1 MKNKMIFKRRIW
13 GGFSMFFFSL
23 ICFNGCQEEGNMDYP
38 KSHDPSKP
46 VVITDFLPKTGG
58 VGQRMVIYGSNFG
71 NDTSIVHVTI
81 GGKGAKVIGLSDEAL
96 YCIVPEKAYN
106 GNIEVRIGSGVNPKV
121 ATATEL
127 FAYQRKMVVTT
138 LAGYEDERGN
148 YETKDGPFKDC
159 GGFSNPS
166 WLVFDSKNP
175 DLLYMAQDGGD
186 VRLLNFRDSMVTT
199 PITRGMGNWG
209 RIRTIDF
216 TLDGEHMIIS
226 NDQWDQNHIATSILS
241 RANNFKDPQALT
253 TYRACNG
260 ASIHPIN
267 GEMYFNSYEKGQFF
281 RFDMNKY
288 FTDGLGLKDY
298 EELFKIQDND
308 WEFNIRIHPTGNYA
322 YIVVINRHYILR
334 TDYNWERKEFMQPY
348 VVCGE
353 PLAAGWED
361 GVGAKARL
369 RNPYQGVFV
378 KNPEYAGKKD
388 EYDFYFT
395 EQHNHDI
402 RILTPEGKVTTF
414 AGRGS
419 SSINP
424 NPWGYIDGDL
434 RMEARFDQPKGLAY
448 DESNHVFYVGD
459 AENRRIRKIAFEEN

>member
-1 MKNKMIFKRRIW
+1 MRNK
-13 GGFSMFFFSL
+13 SL
-23 ICFNGCQEEGNMDYP
+23 FNCKVWSGLFMLLFLFVSLSGCKEETTALP
-38 KSHDPSKP
+38 EPHDPSRP
-46 VVITDFLPKTGG
+46 VVISDFIPKTGG
-58 VGQRMVIYGSNFG
+58 VGQRIVIYGDNFG
-71 NDTSIVHVTI
+71 NDTSIVDVFI
-81 GGKGAKVIGLSDEAL
+81 GGKEAVLIGLKNNAL
-96 YCIVPEKAYN
+96 YCIVPERAYE
-106 GNIEVRIGSGVNPKV
+106 GDIEVRVGSETTPIV
-121 ATATEL
+121 ATAPEL

-148 YETKDGPFKDC
+148 YETKDGPFWDC
-159 GGFSNPS
+159 GGFRNPS
-166 WLVFDSKNP
+166 WLIFDPNEP
-175 DLLYMAQDGGD
+175 NHLYMAQDGGD
-186 VRLLNFRDSMVTT
+186 VRLLNFEDSTVST
-199 PITRGMGNWG
+199 PITRGMGNWD

-216 TLDGEHMIIS
+216 TVDGGHMIIS
-226 NDQWDQNHIATSILS
+226 NDQWGVNDISTSILS
-241 RANNFKDPQALT
+241 RVNQFKDPQALT

-260 ASIHPIN
+260 ASIHPVN

-288 FTDGLGLKDY
+288 FSEGLGLKDY
-298 EELFKIQDND
+298 TELFKIQDND
-308 WEFNIRIHPTGNYA
+308 WEFNIRIHPSGDYA
-322 YIVVINRHYILR
+322 YIVVINKHYILR

-348 VVCGE
+348 VICGE
-353 PLAAGWED
+353 AFAAGWVD
-361 GVGAKARL
+361 GVGTSARL

-378 KNPEYAGKKD
+378 KNPAYEGKAD

-424 NPWGYIDGDL
+424 DPWGYIDGDL

-448 DESNHVFYVGD
+448 DEANNTFYVGD
-459 AENRRIRKIAFEEN
+459 AENRRIRKISFEE

>member
-1 MKNKMIFKRRIW
+1 MKN
-13 GGFSMFFFSL
+13 SL
-23 ICFNGCQEEGNMDYP
+23 IGKRKVWGIFLILLVTLVCFIGCKEEATTLP
-38 KSHDPSKP
+38 APHDPSKP
-46 VVITDFLPKTGG
+46 VEITDFLPKKGG
-58 VGQRMVIYGSNFG
+58 VGQRLVIYGTNFG

-81 GGKGAKVIGLSDEAL
+81 GEKEAKVIGVNNEAL
-96 YCIVPEKAYN
+96 YCIVPEKAYE
-106 GNIEVRIGSGVNPKV
+106 GNIEVRVGSVMNPKV
-121 ATATEL
+121 ATAAEI
-127 FAYQRKMVVTT
+127 FVYQRKMVVTT

-148 YETKDGPFKDC
+148 YETKDGPFWDC
-159 GGFSNPS
+159 GGFMNPS
-166 WLVFDSKNP
+166 WLIFDPNEP
-175 DLLYMAQDGGD
+175 YLLYMAQDGGN
-186 VRLLNFRDSMVTT
+186 VRLLNFRDSTVST
-199 PITRGMGNWG
+199 PITRGMGNWD

-216 TLDGEHMIIS
+216 TLDGGHMIIS
-226 NDQWDQNHIATSILS
+226 NDQWGENGISTSILS
-241 RANNFKDPQALT
+241 RANNFKDPQMLT
-253 TYRACNG
+253 SYRACNG
-260 ASIHPIN
+260 AFIHPIN
-267 GEMYFNSYEKGQFF
+267 GEMYFNSYEKGQFY

-288 FTDGLGLKDY
+288 FSEGLGGKDY
-298 EELFKIQDND
+298 KELFKIQDNS
-308 WEFNIRIHPTGNYA
+308 WEFNIRIHPTGSYA

-353 PLAAGWED
+353 AGAAGWQD
-361 GVGAKARL
+361 GVGTNARL

-378 KNPEYAGKKD
+378 KNSGYAEKAD

-424 NPWGYIDGDL
+424 DPWGYIDGDL

-448 DESNHVFYVGD
+448 DEASNTFYVGD
-459 AENRRIRKIAFEEN
+459 AENRRVRKISFEE

>member
-1 MKNKMIFKRRIW
+1 MRNKSLCNRRVWSSLFILSLMMI
-13 GGFSMFFFSL
+13 MA
-23 ICFNGCQEEGNMDYP
+23 GCKEESTALP
-38 KSHDPSKP
+38 EPHDPSRP
-46 VVITDFLPKTGG
+46 VTVSDFIPKTGG
-58 VGQRMVIYGSNFG
+58 VGQRLVIYGDNFG

-81 GGKGAKVIGLSDEAL
+81 GGKEAVVVGLVNNAL
-96 YCIVPEKAYN
+96 YCIVPERAYE
-106 GNIEVRIGSGVNPKV
+106 GNIEVRVGTEANPKI
-121 ATATEL
+121 ATAAEI

-148 YETKDGPFKDC
+148 YETKDGPFRDC
-159 GGFSNPS
+159 GGFRNPS
-166 WLVFDSKNP
+166 WLIFDPKDP
-175 DLLYMAQDGGD
+175 QMLYMAQDGGD
-186 VRLLNFRDSMVTT
+186 VRLLNFRDSVVTT
-199 PITRGMGNWG
+199 PITRGMGNWD

-216 TLDGEHMIIS
+216 TKEGDYMIIA
-226 NDQWDQNHIATSILS
+226 NDQGGVNDISTSILS
-241 RANNFKDPQALT
+241 RANNFRDPQALT
-253 TYRACNG
+253 TYRQCNG
-260 ASIHPIN
+260 ASVHPIN

-281 RFDMNKY
+281 RFDLNKY
-288 FTDGLGLKDY
+288 FSDGLGLKDY
-298 EELFKIQDND
+298 VELFKIQDND
-308 WEFNIRIHPTGNYA
+308 WEFNIRIHPSGNYA
-322 YIVVINRHYILR
+322 YIVVINKHYILR

-353 PLAAGWED
+353 AFAWGWAD
-361 GVGAKARL
+361 GVGTGARL
-369 RNPYQGVFV
+369 RDPYQGVFV
-378 KNPEYAGKKD
+378 KNPAYEGKTD

-448 DESNHVFYVGD
+448 DEASKTFYVGD
-459 AENRRIRKIAFEEN
+459 AENRRIRKISFEE